1 MIKIIPIVI
10 LLWMLSLIGV
20 GAYSYNKGIAVAQ
33 AKMQTEV
40 TKQVESN
47 IHTTN
52 HNMALVESLNKHN
65 IALVESLN
73 DYNLK
78 NWQKLLY
85 LEPITII
92 KYVKES
98 QVCADGKIA
107 QNAID
112 VINGVIR

>member
-33 AKMQTEV
+33 AKMQTAV

-52 HNMALVESLNKHN
+52 DNMALVESLN
-65 IALVESLN
+65 E
-73 DYNLK
+73 YNLK
-78 NWQKLLY
+78 NWEKLLY
-85 LEPITII
+85 PPATVI
-92 KYVKES
+92 KYIRES
-98 QVCADGKIA
+98 QVCESGKIS
-107 QNAID
+107 QEVIN
-112 VINGVIR
+112 VINGAIK